1 MIFVEKKNEKKVLA
15 LSAIAVIT
23 LIAVVVGATYA
34 YFQAQGG
41 GSSDID
47 ASVITSTT
55 DKLSFQV
62 GNGINIS
69 ASQENFA
76 QGLGNRTGS
85 TTAIAMLTAN
95 NATNTA
101 TRNYN
106 LYLDIKNNGFTYTV
120 DENTPELILTITD
133 PDGTELESLSGYEYV
148 TVGEVSGFDITEA
161 SNAILIADNYEI
173 TASPEITQT
182 WNITVTFI
190 NLDSDQNKNTGKTF
204 AADVIIGEEKLA
216 TTLADVCTGGETLA
230 SCITSL
236 YNERGEEGANGLY
249 LHDGIGTYTNATEEA
264 GDNSYRYSGSN
275 PNNFVCFGSD
285 SAECE
290 NDNLYRIIGVF
301 NNEVKL
307 IKYDYANSNMLG
319 TDGDYNTI
327 TFSGTNSAY
336 LGSHTTINRYHW
348 NNQTS
353 TNTWSESGLNTVNLN
368 TNYINYLN
376 GIDSKWVNM
385 IAEHDYQVGGNT
397 WANLITTVGK
407 QKYEN
412 ELVNPVSDIKET
424 AKIGLMYV
432 SDYGYAAD
440 PNYWTT
446 VMYREDGQD
455 YRLAATSNW
464 ISMGLWE
471 WTISRNSSYANIAFV
486 VNDSGYVSGD
496 NRVAVTAAV
505 RPVFY
510 LSSNVAYAGGNGTID
525 SPIRLSA

>member
-1 MIFVEKKNEKKVLA
+1 MQKSNEKKVLT

-34 YFQAQGG
+34 YFQAQSG
-41 GSSDID
+41 GSKDID

-55 DKLSFQV
+55 DQLSFQV
-62 GNGINIS
+62 GNGISIS
-69 ASQENFA
+69 ASQEDFG
-76 QGLGNRTGS
+76 QGMPNKSGS
-85 TTAIAMLTAN
+85 TTAKAVLTAN

-120 DENTPELILTITD
+120 NEDTPELILTITG
-133 PDGTELESLSGYEYV
+133 PDNQPLESLSGYEYV
-148 TVGEVSGFDITEA
+148 TVDGVSGFDITEA

-173 TASPEITQT
+173 TANPNKTDE
-182 WNITVTFI
+182 WMITVTFI

-204 AADVIIGEEKLA
+204 NADVIIGEEKLA
-216 TTLADVCTGGETLA
+216 TTLADVCSGGENLA

-249 LHDGIGTYTNATEEA
+249 YHDGVGTYINADQEA

-285 SAECE
+285 SSECE

-319 TDGDYNTI
+319 TDGDYNTS
-327 TFSGTNSAY
+327 TFAASNYPIYRGN
-336 LGSHTTINRYHW
+336 HTTINRYYW
-348 NNQTS
+348 NKDN
-353 TNTWSESGLNTVNLN
+353 TNNWSESKLNTVNLN

-376 GIDSKWVNM
+376 GIDSKWTNM
-385 IAEHDYQVGGNT
+385 IASHDYQVGGNT
-397 WANLITTVGK
+397 WENLIAAAGK
-407 QKYEN
+407 QRYEN
-412 ELVNPVSDIKET
+412 ELVNPVDDIKET

-432 SDYGYAAD
+432 SDYSYSAN
-440 PNYWTT
+440 PSYWTT
-446 VMYREDGQD
+446 QMYREDRQD

-464 ISMGLWE
+464 MYMGLWE
-471 WTISRNSSYANIAFV
+471 WTISRHSGNTDRSFLVDTTGFLNSDFVSANFF
-486 VNDSGYVSGD
+486 
-496 NRVAVTAAV
+496 AA

-510 LSSNVAYAGGNGTID
+510 LSSSVNYAGGNGTITN
-525 SPIRLSA
+525 PIRIFT

>member
-1 MIFVEKKNEKKVLA
+1 MQKSNEKKVLA

-34 YFQAQGG
+34 YFQAQSG
-41 GSSDID
+41 GSKDID

-55 DKLSFQV
+55 DQLSFQV
-62 GNGINIS
+62 GNGISIS

-85 TTAIAMLTAN
+85 TTAKAVLTAN

-120 DENTPELILTITD
+120 NEDTPELILTITG
-133 PDGTELESLSGYEYV
+133 PDNQPLESLTGYEYV
-148 TVGEVSGFDITEA
+148 TVDGVSGFDITEA

-173 TASPEITQT
+173 TASPEVTQT

-204 AADVIIGEEKLA
+204 VADLIIQEEKLA
-216 TTLADVCTGGETLA
+216 TTLADVCSGGETLA

-249 LHDGIGTYTNATEEA
+249 YHDGVGTYINSDQEA

-285 SAECE
+285 SSECE

-301 NNEVKL
+301 GNEVKL

-319 TDGDYNTI
+319 TDGDYNTG
-327 TFSGTNSAY
+327 TYSGTTSTYRGN
-336 LGSHTTINRYHW
+336 HTTINRYHW
-348 NNQTS
+348 NKDN
-353 TNTWSESGLNTVNLN
+353 TNNWSESGLNTINLN
-368 TNYINYLN
+368 TNYISYLN
-376 GIDSKWVNM
+376 GIDAKWSNM
-385 IAEHDYQVGGNT
+385 IASHDYQVGGNT
-397 WANLITTVGK
+397 WDNIIITAGK
-407 QKYEN
+407 QRYEK
-412 ELVNPVSDIKET
+412 ELVNPATADVEH

-440 PNYWTT
+440 PSYWTT
-446 VMYREDGQD
+446 KMYREDAQD
-455 YRLAATSNW
+455 YRLATTSNW
-464 ISMGLWE
+464 MYMGLYE
-471 WTISRNSSYANIAFV
+471 WTISRH
-486 VNDSGYVSGD
+486 SGYTDFSFVLSSAGGVHNDYVST
-496 NRVAVTAAV
+496 RVYAA

-510 LSSNVAYAGGNGTID
+510 LSSTVSYADGNG
-525 SPIRLSA
+525 SMLNPIRLSL

>member
-1 MIFVEKKNEKKVLA
+1 MQKSNEKKVLV
-15 LSAIAVIT
+15 LSAIAVVT

-34 YFQAQGG
+34 YFQAQSG
-41 GSSDID
+41 GSKDID

-55 DKLSFQV
+55 DQLSFQV
-62 GNGINIS
+62 GNGISIS
-69 ASQENFA
+69 ASQEDFG
-76 QGLGNRTGS
+76 QGMPNKSGS
-85 TTAIAMLTAN
+85 TTAKAVLTAN

-120 DENTPELILTITD
+120 NEDTPELILTITG
-133 PDGTELESLSGYEYV
+133 PDNQPLESLSGYEYV
-148 TVGEVSGFDITEA
+148 TVDGVSGFDITEA

-173 TASPEITQT
+173 TANPNKTDE
-182 WNITVTFI
+182 WMITVTFI

-204 AADVIIGEEKLA
+204 NADVIIGEEKLA
-216 TTLADVCTGGETLA
+216 TTLADVCTGGESLA

-249 LHDGIGTYTNATEEA
+249 YHDGVGTYTNATEEA

-301 NNEVKL
+301 NNKVKL

-319 TDGDYNTI
+319 TDGDYNTN
-327 TFSGTNSAY
+327 TYSGTTSTYRGN
-336 LGSHTTINRYHW
+336 LTTINSYHW
-348 NNQTS
+348 NKQTA
-353 TNTWSESGLNTVNLN
+353 TNTWSESGLNTINLN

-376 GIDSKWVNM
+376 GIDTKWVNM
-385 IAEHDYQVGGNT
+385 IASHDYQVGGNT

-412 ELVNPVSDIKET
+412 ELVNPATADVEH

-432 SDYGYAAD
+432 SDYSYAAD
-440 PNYWTT
+440 PSYWTT
-446 VMYREDGQD
+446 QMYREDGQD
-455 YRLAATSNW
+455 YRLATTSNW
-464 ISMGLWE
+464 MYMGLWE
-471 WTISRNSSYANIAFV
+471 WTISRFSGSTGFSFYVDATGLVGNS
-486 VNDSGYVSGD
+486 YVSA
-496 NRVAVTAAV
+496 NFFAA

-510 LSSNVAYAGGNGTID
+510 LE
-525 SPIRLSA
+525 SAVTYVSGSGSMTDPLRIG

>member
-1 MIFVEKKNEKKVLA
+1 MKQSNEKKVLA

-85 TTAIAMLTAN
+85 TTASAMLTAN

-133 PDGTELESLSGYEYV
+133 PDGTELESLSGYEHV

-249 LHDGIGTYTNATEEA
+249 LHDGVGTYTNAAEEA

-319 TDGDYNTI
+319 TDGDYNANRFVASSNPTYR
-327 TFSGTNSAY
+327 GN
-336 LGSHTTINRYHW
+336 LTTINRYAW
-348 NNQTS
+348 NKNN
-353 TNTWSESGLNTVNLN
+353 TNTWSESGLNTINLN

-385 IAEHDYQVGGNT
+385 IAEHDYQVGGND
-397 WANLITTVGK
+397 WANLIITVGK

-412 ELVNPVSDIKET
+412 ELVNPATADVEH

-440 PNYWTT
+440 PSYWTT
-446 VMYREDGQD
+446 EMYREDGQD
-455 YRLAATSNW
+455 YRLATTSNW
-464 ISMGLWE
+464 MYMGLWE
-471 WTISRNSSYANIAFV
+471 WTISRSSSFTYNAFF
-486 VNDSGYVSGD
+486 VNYTGYVDLNG
-496 NRVAVTAAV
+496 VTTTFAV

-510 LSSNVAYAGGNGTID
+510 LASTVNYAGGNGTVVN
-525 SPIRLSA
+525 PIRIS

>member
-1 MIFVEKKNEKKVLA
+1 MKQSNEKKVLV
-15 LSAIAVIT
+15 LSAVAVIT

-62 GNGINIS
+62 GNGIDIS
-69 ASQENFA
+69 ASQEDFGSGA
-76 QGLGNRTGS
+76 GNKSGS
-85 TTAIAMLTAN
+85 TTASAMLTAN

-120 DENTPELILTITD
+120 NEDTPELILTIMR
-133 PDGTELESLSGYEYV
+133 PDGTELESLSGYERV

-182 WNITVTFI
+182 WNITVTFV

-249 LHDGIGTYTNATEEA
+249 LHDGVGTYTNATEEA

-319 TDGDYNTI
+319 TDGDYNTN
-327 TFSGTNSAY
+327 TFTASSYPTY
-336 LGSHTTINRYHW
+336 RGSHTTINRYTW
-348 NNQTS
+348 NKNN

-376 GIDSKWVNM
+376 GIDSKWANM
-385 IAEHDYQVGGNT
+385 IASHDYQVGGNT
-397 WANLITTVGK
+397 WENLITTVGK

-440 PNYWTT
+440 PSYWTT
-446 VMYREDGQD
+446 MMYREDAQD
-455 YRLAATSNW
+455 YRLATTSNW
-464 ISMGLWE
+464 MYMGLYE
-471 WTISRNSSYANIAFV
+471 WTISRNSGTDISFAVGTVGGVINDHVDTAF
-486 VNDSGYVSGD
+486 Y
-496 NRVAVTAAV
+496 AV

-510 LSSNVAYAGGNGTID
+510 LASTVNYAGGNGTID

>member
-1 MIFVEKKNEKKVLA
+1 MKQSNEKKVLV

-41 GSSDID
+41 GS
-47 ASVITSTT
+47 ANTNVNVQTATT
-55 DKLSFQV
+55 DNLSFQT
-62 GNGINIS
+62 GESIS
-69 ASQENFA
+69 ITANQANFA

-85 TTAIAMLTAN
+85 TTANAMLTAN

-148 TVGEVSGFDITEA
+148 TVDGVSGFDITEA

-216 TTLADVCTGGETLA
+216 TTLSDVCTGGESLA
-230 SCITSL
+230 NCITSL
-236 YNERGEEGANGLY
+236 YKERGEEGANGLY
-249 LHDGIGTYTNATEEA
+249 LHDGVGTYTNATEEA

-285 SAECE
+285 SETCE
-290 NDNLYRIIGVF
+290 TDNLYRIIGVF
-301 NNEVKL
+301 GNEVKL

-319 TDGDYNTI
+319 TDGDYNTN
-327 TFSGTNSAY
+327 TFSGTTPTYRGN
-336 LGSHTTINRYHW
+336 HTTINRYYW

-353 TNTWSESGLNTVNLN
+353 TNTWSESGLNTINLN

-376 GIDSKWVNM
+376 GIDTKWTNM
-385 IAEHDYQVGGNT
+385 IASHDYQVGGNT
-397 WANLITTVGK
+397 WENIITTVGK

-412 ELVNPVSDIKET
+412 ELVNPATADVEH

-432 SDYGYAAD
+432 SDYSYAAD
-440 PNYWTT
+440 PSYWKIQ
-446 VMYREDGQD
+446 MYRNDAQD

-464 ISMGLWE
+464 MYMGLFDWM
-471 WTISRNSSYANIAFV
+471 ISRNSGNPDTSFYVGTTGILYSSYMNTSFNAL
-486 VNDSGYVSGD
+486 
-496 NRVAVTAAV
+496 
-505 RPVFY
+505 RPAFY
-510 LSSNVAYAGGNGTID
+510 LNSNVNYAGGNGIILD
-525 SPIRLSA
+525 PIRIR

>member
-1 MIFVEKKNEKKVLA
+1 MQKSNEKKVLV
-15 LSAIAVIT
+15 LSAIAVVT

-34 YFQAQGG
+34 YFQAQSG
-41 GSSDID
+41 GSKDID

-55 DKLSFQV
+55 DQLSFQV
-62 GNGINIS
+62 GNGISIS
-69 ASQENFA
+69 ASQEDFG
-76 QGLGNRTGS
+76 QGMPNKSGS
-85 TTAIAMLTAN
+85 TTAKAVLTAN

-120 DENTPELILTITD
+120 NEDTPELILTITG
-133 PDGTELESLSGYEYV
+133 PDNQPLESLSGYEYV
-148 TVGEVSGFDITEA
+148 TVDGVSGFDITEA

-204 AADVIIGEEKLA
+204 VADLIIQEEKLA

-249 LHDGIGTYTNATEEA
+249 LHDGVGTYTNATEEA

-319 TDGDYNTI
+319 TDGDYNAGAFTASSYP
-327 TFSGTNSAY
+327 TY
-336 LGSHTTINRYHW
+336 RGSHTTINRYHW

-376 GIDSKWVNM
+376 GIDTKWVNM
-385 IAEHDYQVGGNT
+385 IASHDYQVGGNT

-412 ELVNPVSDIKET
+412 ELVNPATADVEH

-432 SDYGYAAD
+432 SDYSYAAD
-440 PNYWTT
+440 PSYWTT
-446 VMYREDGQD
+446 QMYREDGQD

-464 ISMGLWE
+464 MYMGLYE
-471 WTISRNSSYANIAFV
+471 WTISRSSGNTDISFIVLTAGDVGSNFVSANFF
-486 VNDSGYVSGD
+486 
-496 NRVAVTAAV
+496 AA

-510 LSSNVAYAGGNGTID
+510 LE
-525 SPIRLSA
+525 SAVTYVSGSGSMTDPLRIG

>member
-1 MIFVEKKNEKKVLA
+1 MNKTNEKKVLV
-15 LSAIAVIT
+15 LSAVAVIT
-23 LIAVVVGATYA
+23 LIAVVVGATFA

-69 ASQENFA
+69 ASQEDFGSGA
-76 QGLGNRTGS
+76 GNKSGS
-85 TTAIAMLTAN
+85 TTASAMLTAN

-120 DENTPELILTITD
+120 NEDTPELILTIMR
-133 PDGTELESLSGYEYV
+133 PDGTELESLSGYEHV
-148 TVGEVSGFDITEA
+148 EVGEVSGFDITEA

-216 TTLADVCTGGETLA
+216 TTLADVCTKGESLA

-249 LHDGIGTYTNATEEA
+249 YHDGVGTYTNATEEA

-285 SAECE
+285 SETCE

-319 TDGDYNTI
+319 TDGDYNAS
-327 TFSGTNSAY
+327 TFAASSYPTYRGN
-336 LGSHTTINRYHW
+336 LTTINRYTW
-348 NNQTS
+348 NKNN

-376 GIDSKWVNM
+376 KIDAKWANM

-397 WANLITTVGK
+397 WTNLITTVGK

-412 ELVNPVSDIKET
+412 ELVNPASDIKET

-440 PNYWTT
+440 PSYWTT
-446 VMYREDGQD
+446 VMYRVDAQD
-455 YRLAATSNW
+455 YRLATTSNW
-464 ISMGLWE
+464 MYMGLYE
-471 WTISRNSSYANIAFV
+471 WTISRG
-486 VNDSGYVSGD
+486 SGSADGSFYVG
-496 NRVAVTAAV
+496 TAGSVGHNGVSADFPAA

-510 LSSNVAYAGGNGTID
+510 LESTVNYASGNGTIVD
-525 SPIRLSA
+525 PIRISL

>member
-1 MIFVEKKNEKKVLA
+1 MPKSNEKKVLV

-41 GSSDID
+41 GS
-47 ASVITSTT
+47 ANTNVNVQTATT
-55 DKLSFQV
+55 DNLSFQV

-69 ASQENFA
+69 ANQENFA

-85 TTAIAMLTAN
+85 TTASAMLTAN

-120 DENTPELILTITD
+120 NEDTPELILTIMR
-133 PDGTELESLSGYEYV
+133 PDGTELESLSGYEHV
-148 TVGEVSGFDITEA
+148 EVGEVSGFDITEA

-216 TTLADVCTGGETLA
+216 TTLADVCIGGETLA
-230 SCITSL
+230 NCITSL

-249 LHDGIGTYTNATEEA
+249 LHDGVGTYTNATEEA

-319 TDGDYNTI
+319 TDGDYNTGI
-327 TFSGTNSAY
+327 YSGTTSTYRGN
-336 LGSHTTINRYHW
+336 LTTINRYTW
-348 NNQTS
+348 NKNN
-353 TNTWSESGLNTVNLN
+353 TNTWSESELNTVNLN

-376 GIDSKWVNM
+376 GIDSKWANM
-385 IAEHDYQVGGNT
+385 IASHDYQVGGNT

-412 ELVNPVSDIKET
+412 ELVNPATADVEH

-440 PNYWTT
+440 PSYWTT
-446 VMYREDGQD
+446 EMYREDGQD

-464 ISMGLWE
+464 MYMGLWE
-471 WTISRNSSYANIAFV
+471 WTISRH
-486 VNDSGYVSGD
+486 SGYTDFSFYVHATGYVGYDYLS
-496 NRVAVTAAV
+496 TYFYAV

-510 LSSNVAYAGGNGTID
+510 LSSNVAYAGGNGSMTN
-525 SPIRLSA
+525 PIRLSA

>member
-1 MIFVEKKNEKKVLA
+1 MPKTNEKKVLA

-62 GNGINIS
+62 GNGIDIS
-69 ASQENFA
+69 ASQEDFGSGA
-76 QGLGNRTGS
+76 GNKSGS
-85 TTAIAMLTAN
+85 TTASAMLTAN

-120 DENTPELILTITD
+120 DENTPELILTITG
-133 PDGTELESLSGYEYV
+133 PDDQPLKNLAGYKYV

-173 TASPEITQT
+173 TASPEVTQT
-182 WNITVTFI
+182 WTITVTFI

-204 AADVIIGEEKLA
+204 AADVIVGEERLA

-249 LHDGIGTYTNATEEA
+249 LHDGVGTYMNAAEEA

-285 SAECE
+285 SETCE

-319 TDGDYNTI
+319 TYGDYNTN
-327 TFSGTNSAY
+327 TFSGTTSTYRGN
-336 LGSHTTINRYHW
+336 HTTINRYYW

-353 TNTWSESGLNTVNLN
+353 TNTWSESGLNTINLN

-376 GIDSKWVNM
+376 GIDTKWVNM
-385 IAEHDYQVGGNT
+385 IASHDYQAGGND
-397 WANLITTVGK
+397 WNHIIAEVGK

-412 ELVNPVSDIKET
+412 ELVNPATADVEH

-432 SDYGYAAD
+432 SDYGYAAA
-440 PNYWTT
+440 PSYWTT
-446 VMYREDGQD
+446 PMYRGDSQD

-464 ISMGLWE
+464 MYMGLWE
-471 WTISRNSSYANIAFV
+471 WTISR
-486 VNDSGYVSGD
+486 DSGYADLSFYVNATGY
-496 NRVAVTAAV
+496 VADSYMSRNAYAA

-510 LSSNVAYAGGNGTID
+510 LSSNVAYAGGNGSMTN
-525 SPIRLSA
+525 PIRLSA

>member
-1 MIFVEKKNEKKVLA
+1 MKQSNEKKVLA

-76 QGLGNRTGS
+76 LGMGNVTGS
-85 TTAIAMLTAN
+85 TTASAMLTAN

-161 SNAILIADNYEI
+161 SNAILIADDYEI

-249 LHDGIGTYTNATEEA
+249 LHDGVGTYTNATEEA

-285 SAECE
+285 SEECE
-290 NDNLYRIIGVF
+290 TDNLYRIIGVF

-319 TDGDYNTI
+319 TDGDYNANP
-327 TFSGTNSAY
+327 FVASSNSTY
-336 LGSHTTINRYHW
+336 RGSHTTVSKYSW
-348 NNQTS
+348 NNNGS
-353 TNTWSESGLNTVNLN
+353 NTWSESGLNTVNLN

-376 GIDSKWVNM
+376 GIDTKWANM
-385 IAEHDYQVGGNT
+385 IGMRDWQVGGAPWDYINS
-397 WANLITTVGK
+397 ASAK
-407 QKYEN
+407 ARYQN
-412 ELVNPVSDIKET
+412 EVSSPSEDIKET
-424 AKIGLMYV
+424 AKVGLMYV
-432 SDYGYAAD
+432 SDYSYAAD
-440 PNYWTT
+440 PSYWTT
-446 VMYREDGQD
+446 EMRRSDGQD
-455 YRLAATSNW
+455 YRLATTSNW
-464 ISMGLWE
+464 MHMGLYE
-471 WTISRNSSYANIAFV
+471 WIILRNSVYTTSSFYV
-486 VNDSGYVSGD
+486 DLVGYVGYNNVSTYF
-496 NRVAVTAAV
+496 NAA

-510 LSSNVAYAGGNGTID
+510 LASNVAYDGGTGEIN
-525 SPIRLSA
+525 SPIRLSL

>member
-1 MIFVEKKNEKKVLA
+1 MQKSNEKKVLA

-47 ASVITSTT
+47 TSVITSTT

-62 GNGINIS
+62 GKGINIS

-76 QGLGNRTGS
+76 LGMDNVTGS
-85 TTAIAMLTAN
+85 TTASAMLTAN

-120 DENTPELILTITD
+120 DENTPELILTITG
-133 PDGTELESLSGYEYV
+133 PDDQPLKNLAGYEYV
-148 TVGEVSGFDITEA
+148 TVDGVSGFDITEA

-204 AADVIIGEEKLA
+204 NADVIIGEEKLA
-216 TTLADVCTGGETLA
+216 TTLADVCTGGESLA

-249 LHDGIGTYTNATEEA
+249 LHDGVGTYTNAAEEA

-301 NNEVKL
+301 GNEVKL

-319 TDGDYNTI
+319 TDGDYNTN
-327 TFSGTNSAY
+327 TYSGTTSTY
-336 LGSHTTINRYHW
+336 RGSHTTINRYHW
-348 NNQTS
+348 NNQTAV
-353 TNTWSESGLNTVNLN
+353 NTWSESELNTVNLN

-376 GIDSKWVNM
+376 GIDTKWANM
-385 IAEHDYQVGGNT
+385 IASHDYQVGGNA
-397 WANLITTVGK
+397 WENIITTVGK

-412 ELVNPVSDIKET
+412 ELVNPATADVEH

-432 SDYGYAAD
+432 SDYSYATD
-440 PNYWTT
+440 PSYWTT

-455 YRLAATSNW
+455 YQLAATSNW
-464 ISMGLWE
+464 MYMGLWE
-471 WTISRNSSYANIAFV
+471 WTISRHSRATDISFDVLTTGNVGNH
-486 VNDSGYVSGD
+486 NVS
-496 NRVAVTAAV
+496 TIFLAV

-510 LSSNVAYAGGNGTID
+510 LASSVAYASGNGTITN
-525 SPIRLSA
+525 PIRLSA

>member
-1 MIFVEKKNEKKVLA
+1 MQKSNEKKVLA

-85 TTAIAMLTAN
+85 TTASAMLTAN

-173 TASPEITQT
+173 TASPETTQT

-204 AADVIIGEEKLA
+204 AADVIIQEERLA
-216 TTLADVCTGGETLA
+216 TTLADVCTGGKTLA

-249 LHDGIGTYTNATEEA
+249 YHDGVGTYTNATEEA

-285 SAECE
+285 SETCE

-319 TDGDYNTI
+319 ADGDYNTN
-327 TFSGTNSAY
+327 TFTASSYPTY
-336 LGSHTTINRYHW
+336 RGSHTTINRYTW
-348 NNQTS
+348 NKNN

-376 GIDSKWVNM
+376 VIDTKWVNM

-397 WANLITTVGK
+397 WTNLITTVGK

-412 ELVNPVSDIKET
+412 ELVNPASDIKET

-432 SDYGYAAD
+432 SDYNYAAD

-446 VMYREDGQD
+446 QMYRSDAQD

-464 ISMGLWE
+464 MYMGAYE
-471 WTISRNSSYANIAFV
+471 WTISRNSGTTDVSFHVNTTGDVGNGNVSANF
-486 VNDSGYVSGD
+486 
-496 NRVAVTAAV
+496 AAV

-510 LSSNVAYAGGNGTID
+510 LESAVAYADGNG
-525 SPIRLSA
+525 SMLNPIRLSL

>member
-1 MIFVEKKNEKKVLA
+1 MPKTNEKKVLV
-15 LSAIAVIT
+15 LSAVAVIT
-23 LIAVVVGATYA
+23 LIAVIIGATYA

-85 TTAIAMLTAN
+85 TTASAMLTAN

-173 TASPEITQT
+173 TASPEVTQT

-190 NLDSDQNKNTGKTF
+190 NLDSDQNENTGKTF

-216 TTLADVCTGGETLA
+216 TTLADICTGGETLA

-249 LHDGIGTYTNATEEA
+249 YHDGVGTYTNATEEA

-301 NNEVKL
+301 GSEVKL

-319 TDGDYNTI
+319 TDGDYNAG
-327 TFSGTNSAY
+327 TFTASSNPTY
-336 LGSHTTINRYHW
+336 RGSHTTINRYHW
-348 NNQTS
+348 NKQTA
-353 TNTWSESGLNTVNLN
+353 TNTWSESGLNTINLN

-376 GIDSKWVNM
+376 EIDTKWVNM
-385 IAEHDYQVGGNT
+385 IAEHDYQVGGNSWT
-397 WANLITTVGK
+397 NLITTVGK

-412 ELVNPVSDIKET
+412 ELVNPATADVEH

-432 SDYGYAAD
+432 SDYSYAAD
-440 PNYWTT
+440 PSYWTT
-446 VMYREDGQD
+446 EMYRRDGQD

-464 ISMGLWE
+464 MYMGLYE
-471 WTISRNSSYANIAFV
+471 WTISR
-486 VNDSGYVSGD
+486 DSGTGAPSFHVGTAGHVGSNNVSTNFD
-496 NRVAVTAAV
+496 AA

-510 LSSNVAYAGGNGTID
+510 LESAVTYASGNGTIVD
-525 SPIRLSA
+525 PIRLSA

>member
-1 MIFVEKKNEKKVLA
+1 MQKSNEKKVLV
-15 LSAIAVIT
+15 LSAIAVVT

-34 YFQAQGG
+34 YFQAQSG
-41 GSSDID
+41 GSKDID

-55 DKLSFQV
+55 DQLSFQV
-62 GNGINIS
+62 GNGISIS
-69 ASQENFA
+69 ASQEDFG
-76 QGLGNRTGS
+76 QGMPNKSGS
-85 TTAIAMLTAN
+85 TTAKAVLTAN

-120 DENTPELILTITD
+120 NEDTPELILTITG
-133 PDGTELESLSGYEYV
+133 PDNQPLESLSGYEYV
-148 TVGEVSGFDITEA
+148 TVDGVSGFDITEA

-173 TASPEITQT
+173 TANPNKTDE
-182 WNITVTFI
+182 WMITVTFI

-204 AADVIIGEEKLA
+204 NADVIIGEEKLA
-216 TTLADVCTGGETLA
+216 TTLADVCTGGESLA

-249 LHDGIGTYTNATEEA
+249 YHDGVGTYTNATEEA

-301 NNEVKL
+301 NNKVKL

-319 TDGDYNTI
+319 TDGDYNTN
-327 TFSGTNSAY
+327 TYSGTTLTY
-336 LGSHTTINRYHW
+336 LGNHTTINSYHW

-353 TNTWSESGLNTVNLN
+353 TNTWSESGLNTINLN

-376 GIDSKWVNM
+376 GIDTKWVNM
-385 IAEHDYQVGGNT
+385 IASHDYQVGGNT
-397 WANLITTVGK
+397 WENIITTVGK

-412 ELVNPVSDIKET
+412 ELVNPATADVEH

-432 SDYGYAAD
+432 SDYSYAAD
-440 PNYWTT
+440 PSYWTT
-446 VMYREDGQD
+446 QMYREDGQD

-464 ISMGLWE
+464 MYMGLWE
-471 WTISRNSSYANIAFV
+471 WTISR
-486 VNDSGYVSGD
+486 DSGYADVSF
-496 NRVAVTAAV
+496 RVDATGYVSNDYVSTNFFAA

-510 LSSNVAYAGGNGTID
+510 LE
-525 SPIRLSA
+525 SAVTYVSGSGSMTDPLRIG

>member
-1 MIFVEKKNEKKVLA
+1 MSKSNEKKVLV
-15 LSAIAVIT
+15 LSAVAVIT
-23 LIAVVVGATYA
+23 LIAVVVGATFA

-85 TTAIAMLTAN
+85 TTASAMLTAN

-120 DENTPELILTITD
+120 NEDTPELILTITG
-133 PDGTELESLSGYEYV
+133 PDDQPLKNLAGYEYV
-148 TVGEVSGFDITEA
+148 TVDGVSGFDITEA

-249 LHDGIGTYTNATEEA
+249 YHDGVGTYTNATEEA

-301 NNEVKL
+301 NNKVKL

-319 TDGDYNTI
+319 TDGDYNTN
-327 TFSGTNSAY
+327 TYSGTTSTYRGNHA
-336 LGSHTTINRYHW
+336 TINGYHW
-348 NNQTS
+348 NNQTA

-376 GIDSKWVNM
+376 GIDTKWVNM
-385 IAEHDYQVGGNT
+385 IASHDYQVGGNT
-397 WANLITTVGK
+397 WENIITTVGK

-412 ELVNPVSDIKET
+412 ELVNPATADVEH
-424 AKIGLMYV
+424 AKIGLMYI
-432 SDYGYAAD
+432 SDYSYAAD
-440 PNYWTT
+440 PSYWTT
-446 VMYREDGQD
+446 EMYREDGQD

-464 ISMGLWE
+464 MYMGLWE
-471 WTISRNSSYANIAFV
+471 WTISR
-486 VNDSGYVSGD
+486 DSGSADLSFYVSTTGVVSYNYVD
-496 NRVAVTAAV
+496 RGFRAA

>member
-1 MIFVEKKNEKKVLA
+1 MSKTNEKKVLV
-15 LSAIAVIT
+15 LSAVAVIT

-47 ASVITSTT
+47 ASVITNTT

-62 GNGINIS
+62 GNGIDIS

-76 QGLGNRTGS
+76 LGMDNVTGS
-85 TTAIAMLTAN
+85 TTASAMLTAN

-120 DENTPELILTITD
+120 DENTPELILTITG
-133 PDGTELESLSGYEYV
+133 PDDQPLKNLAGYKYV

-204 AADVIIGEEKLA
+204 NADVIIQEERLA
-216 TTLADVCTGGETLA
+216 TTLADVCTGGESLA

-249 LHDGIGTYTNATEEA
+249 YHDGVGTYTNATEEA

-290 NDNLYRIIGVF
+290 TDNLYRIIGVF
-301 NNEVKL
+301 GSEVKL

-319 TDGDYNTI
+319 TDGDYNTN
-327 TFSGTNSAY
+327 TFSGTTSTY
-336 LGSHTTINRYHW
+336 RGSHTTINRYTW
-348 NNQTS
+348 NKNN
-353 TNTWSESGLNTVNLN
+353 TNTWSESELNTVNLN

-376 GIDSKWVNM
+376 GIDTKWVNM
-385 IAEHDYQVGGNT
+385 IASHDYQVGGNT
-397 WANLITTVGK
+397 WENIITTVGK

-412 ELVNPVSDIKET
+412 ELVNPATADVEH

-432 SDYGYAAD
+432 SDYSYAAD
-440 PNYWTT
+440 PSYWTT
-446 VMYREDGQD
+446 EMYREDAQD
-455 YRLAATSNW
+455 YRLATTSNW
-464 ISMGLWE
+464 MYMGLWE
-471 WTISRNSSYANIAFV
+471 WTISRH
-486 VNDSGYVSGD
+486 SGYTDVSFYVD
-496 NRVAVTAAV
+496 AAGFV
-505 RPVFY
+505 GSNDHVSTIFFAARPVFY
-510 LSSNVAYAGGNGTID
+510 LNSSVAYDSGIGTIVD
-525 SPIRLSA
+525 PIRLSA

>member
-1 MIFVEKKNEKKVLA
+1 MQKSNEKKVLA

-76 QGLGNRTGS
+76 LGMGNVTGS
-85 TTAIAMLTAN
+85 TTASAMLTAN

-133 PDGTELESLSGYEYV
+133 PDGTELESLSGYKYV

-173 TASPEITQT
+173 TASPEVTQT
-182 WNITVTFI
+182 WTITVTFI

-216 TTLADVCTGGETLA
+216 TTLADVCTGGESLA

-249 LHDGIGTYTNATEEA
+249 LHDGVGTYTNAAEEA

-301 NNEVKL
+301 GNEVKL

-319 TDGDYNTI
+319 TDGRDYAGAFSFITSIYKGSMELSTIAAYRWNYDTSVSTYGSNNWTTSEFNTI
-327 TFSGTNSAY
+327 
-336 LGSHTTINRYHW
+336 
-348 NNQTS
+348 
-353 TNTWSESGLNTVNLN
+353 NLN
-368 TNYINYLN
+368 TNYWNYLGTTWQN
-376 GIDSKWVNM
+376 L
-385 IAEHDYQVGGNT
+385 IAETT
-397 WANLITTVGK
+397 WHLGEMTSYN
-407 QKYEN
+407 N
-412 ELVNPVSDIKET
+412 T
-424 AKIGLMYV
+424 AKAFYDGERNNAGYGSNPTTYTDEIGLMYP
-432 SDYGYAAD
+432 SDYGYAASPD
-440 PNYWTT
+440 AWATNLGSYNNSTITANNW
-446 VMYREDGQD
+446 MY
-455 YRLAATSNW
+455 
-464 ISMGLWE
+464 MGLTE
-471 WTISRNSSYANIAFV
+471 WTITPVSSTSNHVFI
-486 VNDSGYVSGD
+486 VNYIGYLRTLSAYLGPS
-496 NRVAVTAAV
+496 A

-510 LSSNVAYAGGNGTID
+510 LSSNVAYAGGTGEMN
-525 SPIRLSA
+525 SPIRLSL

>member
-1 MIFVEKKNEKKVLA
+1 MPKSNEKKVLM

-85 TTAIAMLTAN
+85 TTASAMLTAN

-120 DENTPELILTITD
+120 DENTPELILTITY
-133 PDGTELESLSGYEYV
+133 PDGTELESLTGYEYV
-148 TVGEVSGFDITEA
+148 TVDGVSGFDITEA

-190 NLDSDQNKNTGKTF
+190 NLDSDQNANTGKIF

-216 TTLADVCTGGETLA
+216 TTLADVCTSGKSLA

-249 LHDGIGTYTNATEEA
+249 YHDGVGAYTNATEEA
-264 GDNSYRYSGSN
+264 GDNSYRYSGAN

-301 NNEVKL
+301 GNEVKL

-319 TDGDYNTI
+319 TDGDYNAG
-327 TFSGTNSAY
+327 TFTASSYPAY
-336 LGSHTTINRYHW
+336 RGSHTTINRYHW
-348 NNQTS
+348 NKQTA

-376 GIDSKWVNM
+376 DIDSKWVNM
-385 IAEHDYQVGGNT
+385 IASHDYQVGGNT
-397 WANLITTVGK
+397 WTNLITTVGK
-407 QKYEN
+407 QRYQN
-412 ELVNPVSDIKET
+412 ELVNPATADVEH

-440 PNYWTT
+440 PSYWTT

-464 ISMGLWE
+464 MYMGLYE
-471 WTISRNSSYANIAFV
+471 WTISR
-486 VNDSGYVSGD
+486 DSGAGYSFYVSTTGVVYND
-496 NRVAVTAAV
+496 RVSTNFFAA

-510 LSSNVAYAGGNGTID
+510 LSSTVNYAGGNGTIVN
-525 SPIRLSA
+525 PIRIS

>member
-1 MIFVEKKNEKKVLA
+1 MSKTNEKKVLV

-62 GNGINIS
+62 GKGINIS
-69 ASQENFA
+69 ASQEDFGSGA
-76 QGLGNRTGS
+76 GNKSGS
-85 TTAIAMLTAN
+85 TTASAMLTAN

-120 DENTPELILTITD
+120 DENTPELILTIMR
-133 PDGTELESLSGYEYV
+133 PDGTELESLSGYEHV
-148 TVGEVSGFDITEA
+148 EVGEVSGFDITEA

-216 TTLADVCTGGETLA
+216 TTLADVCTGGKTLA

-249 LHDGIGTYTNATEEA
+249 YHDGVGAYTNAAEEA

-285 SAECE
+285 SETCE

-301 NNEVKL
+301 GSEVKL

-319 TDGDYNTI
+319 TDGNYNTN
-327 TFSGTNSAY
+327 TFTATSYPTY
-336 LGSHTTINRYHW
+336 RGSHTTINRYYW
-348 NNQTS
+348 NNQTA

-376 GIDSKWVNM
+376 GINTKWANM
-385 IAEHDYQVGGNT
+385 IASHDYQVGGST
-397 WANLITTVGK
+397 WTNLITTVGK

-412 ELVNPVSDIKET
+412 ELVNPASDIKEA

-432 SDYGYAAD
+432 SDYSYAAD
-440 PNYWTT
+440 PSYWTT
-446 VMYREDGQD
+446 QMYREDDAQD

-464 ISMGLWE
+464 MYMGLYE
-471 WTISRNSSYANIAFV
+471 WTISRNSGNTDFSFLV
-486 VNDSGYVSGD
+486 HTTGYVGD
-496 NRVAVTAAV
+496 SRVNTDFNAV

-510 LSSNVAYAGGNGTID
+510 LNSNVAYDSGIGTIVD
-525 SPIRLSA
+525 PIRLSA

>member
-1 MIFVEKKNEKKVLA
+1 MKQSNEKKVLA

-23 LIAVVVGATYA
+23 LIVVVIGATYA

-85 TTAIAMLTAN
+85 TTASAMLTAN

-120 DENTPELILTITD
+120 DENTPELILTITG
-133 PDGTELESLSGYEYV
+133 PDDQPLKNLAGYKYV

-204 AADVIIGEEKLA
+204 VADLIIQEEKLA
-216 TTLADVCTGGETLA
+216 TTLADVCSGGETLA

-249 LHDGIGTYTNATEEA
+249 YHDGVGTYTNADQEA

-275 PNNFVCFGSD
+275 PNNYVCFGSD

-301 NNEVKL
+301 GNEVKL

-319 TDGDYNTI
+319 TDGDYNAN
-327 TFSGTNSAY
+327 TFAASSYPTYRGN
-336 LGSHTTINRYHW
+336 HTTINRYHW
-348 NNQTS
+348 NKDN
-353 TNTWSESGLNTVNLN
+353 TNNWSESGLNTINLN
-368 TNYINYLN
+368 TNYISYLN
-376 GIDSKWVNM
+376 GIDAKWANM
-385 IAEHDYQVGGNT
+385 IASHDYQVGGNS
-397 WANLITTVGK
+397 WGNIITTVGK

-412 ELVNPVSDIKET
+412 ELVNPASDIKET

-432 SDYGYAAD
+432 SDYSYAAD
-440 PNYWTT
+440 PSYWTT
-446 VMYREDGQD
+446 QMYREDGQD

-464 ISMGLWE
+464 MYMGLWE
-471 WTISRNSSYANIAFV
+471 WTISRY
-486 VNDSGYVSGD
+486 SGHTDVSFPVSAAGAVHNNYVST
-496 NRVAVTAAV
+496 NFNAA

-510 LSSNVAYAGGNGTID
+510 LE
-525 SPIRLSA
+525 SAVTYVSGSGSMTDPLRIG

>member
-1 MIFVEKKNEKKVLA
+1 MPKSNEKKVLA

-23 LIAVVVGATYA
+23 LIAVIIGATFA

-85 TTAIAMLTAN
+85 TTASAMLTAN

-133 PDGTELESLSGYEYV
+133 PDGTELESLTGYEYV

-204 AADVIIGEEKLA
+204 AADVIIGEERLA

-249 LHDGIGTYTNATEEA
+249 LHDGVGTYTNAAEEA

-319 TDGDYNTI
+319 TDGDYNAD
-327 TFSGTNSAY
+327 TFTASSYPTY
-336 LGSHTTINRYHW
+336 RGSHTTINRYHW
-348 NNQTS
+348 NNQTAV
-353 TNTWSESGLNTVNLN
+353 NTWSESGLNTVNLN

-376 GIDSKWVNM
+376 GIDTKWVNM
-385 IAEHDYQVGGNT
+385 IAEHDYQVGGND
-397 WANLITTVGK
+397 WVNLITTVGK

-412 ELVNPVSDIKET
+412 ELVNPATADVEH
-424 AKIGLMYV
+424 AKIGLMYL

-440 PNYWTT
+440 PSYWTT
-446 VMYREDGQD
+446 EMYREDGQD
-455 YRLAATSNW
+455 YRLATTSNW
-464 ISMGLWE
+464 MYMGLWE
-471 WTISRNSSYANIAFV
+471 WTISRS
-486 VNDSGYVSGD
+486 SGYTDFSFLVDTPGIVGD
-496 NRVAVTAAV
+496 NSYVSTGFNAA

-510 LSSNVAYAGGNGTID
+510 LESAVNYAGGNGTID

>member
-1 MIFVEKKNEKKVLA
+1 MQKSNEKKVLA

-23 LIAVVVGATYA
+23 LIAVVVGATFA

-69 ASQENFA
+69 ANQENFA

-85 TTAIAMLTAN
+85 TTASAMLTAN

-120 DENTPELILTITD
+120 DENTPELILTITG
-133 PDGTELESLSGYEYV
+133 PDDQPLENLAGYEYV
-148 TVGEVSGFDITEA
+148 TVDGVSGFDITEA
-161 SNAILIADNYEI
+161 SNAILIADDYEI
-173 TASPEITQT
+173 TASPEVTQT

-249 LHDGIGTYTNATEEA
+249 YHDGVGTYTNATEEA

-290 NDNLYRIIGVF
+290 TDNLYRIIGVF
-301 NNEVKL
+301 GNEVKL

-319 TDGDYNTI
+319 TDGDYNAN
-327 TFSGTNSAY
+327 TFSASANLTY
-336 LGSHTTINRYHW
+336 RGNLTTINRYHW
-348 NNQTS
+348 NNQT
-353 TNTWSESGLNTVNLN
+353 TVNTWSESGLNTVNLN

-376 GIDSKWVNM
+376 GIDSKWTNM
-385 IAEHDYQVGGNT
+385 IASHDYQVGGNT
-397 WANLITTVGK
+397 WENIITTVGK

-412 ELVNPVSDIKET
+412 ELVNPATADVEH

-440 PNYWTT
+440 PSYWTT
-446 VMYREDGQD
+446 QMYREDGQD

-464 ISMGLWE
+464 MYMGLWE
-471 WTISRNSSYANIAFV
+471 WTISRISGNMFNLFGMGVI
-486 VNDSGYVSGD
+486 GYVGSGHVST
-496 NRVAVTAAV
+496 NFNAV

-510 LSSNVAYAGGNGTID
+510 LSSNVDYASGNGTITN
-525 SPIRLSA
+525 PIRISR

>member
-1 MIFVEKKNEKKVLA
+1 MPKSNEKKVLA

-47 ASVITSTT
+47 TSVITSTT

-62 GNGINIS
+62 GKGIDIS

-76 QGLGNRTGS
+76 LGMDNVTGS
-85 TTAIAMLTAN
+85 TTASAMLTAN

-120 DENTPELILTITD
+120 NEDTPELILTIMR

-173 TASPEITQT
+173 TASPEVTQT
-182 WNITVTFI
+182 WTITVTFI

-216 TTLADVCTGGETLA
+216 TTLADVCTRGESLA

-249 LHDGIGTYTNATEEA
+249 LHDGVGTYTNAAEEA

-285 SAECE
+285 SAKCE

-301 NNEVKL
+301 GNEVKL

-319 TDGDYNTI
+319 TDGDYNTN
-327 TFSGTNSAY
+327 TFTASSNPTYRGN
-336 LGSHTTINRYHW
+336 LTTINRYTW
-348 NNQTS
+348 NKNN

-376 GIDSKWVNM
+376 GIDTKWANM
-385 IAEHDYQVGGNT
+385 IASHDYQVGGNT

-412 ELVNPVSDIKET
+412 ELVNPASDIKET

-440 PNYWTT
+440 PSYWATE
-446 VMYREDGQD
+446 MYREDAQD
-455 YRLAATSNW
+455 YRLATTSNW
-464 ISMGLWE
+464 MYMGLWE
-471 WTISRNSSYANIAFV
+471 WTISRY
-486 VNDSGYVSGD
+486 SGYTDISFHVDTTGRVGGNDVS
-496 NRVAVTAAV
+496 TAFHAA

-510 LSSNVAYAGGNGTID
+510 LASNVAYAGGNGSMTN
-525 SPIRLSA
+525 PIRLST

>member
-1 MIFVEKKNEKKVLA
+1 MQKSNEKKVLV

-34 YFQAQGG
+34 YFQAQSG
-41 GSSDID
+41 GSKDID

-55 DKLSFQV
+55 DQLSFQV
-62 GNGINIS
+62 GNGISIS
-69 ASQENFA
+69 ASQEDFG
-76 QGLGNRTGS
+76 QGMPNKSGS
-85 TTAIAMLTAN
+85 TTAKAVLTAN

-120 DENTPELILTITD
+120 NEDTPELILTIMR
-133 PDGTELESLSGYEYV
+133 PDGTELESLSGYERV

-161 SNAILIADNYEI
+161 SNAILIADNYKI

-182 WNITVTFI
+182 WTITVTFI

-216 TTLADVCTGGETLA
+216 TTLADVCTGGESLA

-249 LHDGIGTYTNATEEA
+249 LHDGVGTYMNAAEEA

-301 NNEVKL
+301 GNEVKL

-319 TDGDYNTI
+319 TDGDYNAN
-327 TFSGTNSAY
+327 TFAVSSYPTYRGN
-336 LGSHTTINRYHW
+336 LTTINRYTW
-348 NNQTS
+348 NKNN

-376 GIDSKWVNM
+376 GIDSKWTNM
-385 IAEHDYQVGGNT
+385 IASHDYQVGGNT
-397 WANLITTVGK
+397 WGNLITTVGK

-412 ELVNPVSDIKET
+412 ELVNPAENT
-424 AKIGLMYV
+424 TYNAKIGLMYV
-432 SDYGYAAD
+432 SDYSYSAD
-440 PNYWTT
+440 PSYWKME
-446 VMYREDGQD
+446 MYRADGQD

-464 ISMGLWE
+464 MYMGLWE
-471 WTISRNSSYANIAFV
+471 WTISR
-486 VNDSGYVSGD
+486 DSGSTDISFNVYATGSVSYNYVSAD
-496 NRVAVTAAV
+496 FIAA

-510 LSSNVAYAGGNGTID
+510 LNSDVTYVSGSGSMTDPLRI
-525 SPIRLSA
+525 S

>member
-1 MIFVEKKNEKKVLA
+1 MNKTNEKKVLV
-15 LSAIAVIT
+15 LSAVAVIT
-23 LIAVVVGATYA
+23 LIAVVVGATFA

-69 ASQENFA
+69 ASQEDFGSGA
-76 QGLGNRTGS
+76 GNKSGS
-85 TTAIAMLTAN
+85 TTASAMLTAN

-120 DENTPELILTITD
+120 NEDTPELILTIMR
-133 PDGTELESLSGYEYV
+133 PDGTELESLSGYEHV
-148 TVGEVSGFDITEA
+148 EVGEVSGFDITEA

-173 TASPEITQT
+173 TASREITQT

-216 TTLADVCTGGETLA
+216 TTLADVCTRGESLA

-249 LHDGIGTYTNATEEA
+249 YHDGVGAYTNATEEA
-264 GDNSYRYSGSN
+264 GDNSYRYSGAN

-290 NDNLYRIIGVF
+290 TDNLYRIIGVF

-307 IKYDYANSNMLG
+307 IKHDYANSNMLG
-319 TDGDYNTI
+319 TDGDYNNDGELELTYEGNQETI
-327 TFSGTNSAY
+327 SLYS
-336 LGSHTTINRYHW
+336 W

-376 GIDSKWVNM
+376 GIDSKWSN
-385 IAEHDYQVGGNT
+385 IITSHEYQVGGNT
-397 WANLITTVGK
+397 WSNIITAVGK
-407 QKYEN
+407 QRYQN
-412 ELVNPVSDIKET
+412 ELVNPATADVEH

-432 SDYGYAAD
+432 SDYSYAAD
-440 PNYWTT
+440 PSYWTT
-446 VMYREDGQD
+446 QMNREDAQD
-455 YRLAATSNW
+455 YRLATTSNW
-464 ISMGLWE
+464 IYMGMSE
-471 WTISRNSSYANIAFV
+471 WLIGRTYGSTDVSFDISSGGQIIYNLVNSTFR
-486 VNDSGYVSGD
+486 G
-496 NRVAVTAAV
+496 V

-510 LSSNVAYAGGNGTID
+510 LNSNVNYASGNGTITN
-525 SPIRLSA
+525 PIRLSL

>member
-1 MIFVEKKNEKKVLA
+1 MQKSNEKKVLA

-23 LIAVVVGATYA
+23 LIAVVVGATFA

-69 ASQENFA
+69 ANQENFA

-85 TTAIAMLTAN
+85 TTASAMLTAN

-120 DENTPELILTITD
+120 DENTPELILTITG
-133 PDGTELESLSGYEYV
+133 PDDQPLENLAGYEYV
-148 TVGEVSGFDITEA
+148 TVDGVSGFDITEA
-161 SNAILIADNYEI
+161 SNAILIADDYEI
-173 TASPEITQT
+173 TASPEVTQT

-249 LHDGIGTYTNATEEA
+249 LHDGVGTYTNAAEEA

-285 SAECE
+285 SETCE

-319 TDGDYNTI
+319 TDGDYNTN
-327 TFSGTNSAY
+327 TFSGTTSTYRGN
-336 LGSHTTINRYHW
+336 HTTINRYYW

-353 TNTWSESGLNTVNLN
+353 TNTWSESGLNTINLN

-376 GIDSKWVNM
+376 GIDTKWVNM
-385 IAEHDYQVGGNT
+385 IAEHDYQVGGND
-397 WANLITTVGK
+397 WVNLITTVGK

-412 ELVNPVSDIKET
+412 ELVNPATADVEH
-424 AKIGLMYV
+424 AKIGLMYL

-440 PNYWTT
+440 PSYWTT
-446 VMYREDGQD
+446 EMYREDGQD

-464 ISMGLWE
+464 MYMGLWE
-471 WTISRNSSYANIAFV
+471 WTISRISSSTNYAFSVYSA
-486 VNDSGYVSGD
+486 GYVIGD
-496 NRVAVTAAV
+496 NRVTVTAAV
-505 RPVFY
+505 HPVFY
-510 LSSNVAYAGGNGTID
+510 LSSNVAYASGTGEIN
-525 SPIRLSA
+525 SPIRLSF

>member
-1 MIFVEKKNEKKVLA
+1 MKQSNEKKVLV
-15 LSAIAVIT
+15 LSAVAVIT

-85 TTAIAMLTAN
+85 TTASAMLTAN

-120 DENTPELILTITD
+120 DENTPELILTITG
-133 PDGTELESLSGYEYV
+133 PDDQPLEKLAGYEYV
-148 TVGEVSGFDITEA
+148 TVDGVSGFDITEA
-161 SNAILIADNYEI
+161 SNAILISDNYEI

-204 AADVIIGEEKLA
+204 VADLIIQEEKLA
-216 TTLADVCTGGETLA
+216 TTLADVCSGGETLA

-249 LHDGIGTYTNATEEA
+249 YHDGVGKYTNATEEA

-285 SAECE
+285 SETCE

-319 TDGDYNTI
+319 TDGDYNAS
-327 TFSGTNSAY
+327 TFAASSYPAY
-336 LGSHTTINRYHW
+336 RGNLATINRYTW
-348 NNQTS
+348 NKNN
-353 TNTWSESGLNTVNLN
+353 TNTWSESGLNTINLN

-376 GIDSKWVNM
+376 GIDTKWVNM
-385 IAEHDYQVGGNT
+385 IASHDYQVGGNT
-397 WANLITTVGK
+397 WENIITTVGK

-412 ELVNPVSDIKET
+412 ELVNPATADVEH

-432 SDYGYAAD
+432 SDYIYATD
-440 PNYWTT
+440 PSYWTT

-455 YRLAATSNW
+455 YQLAATSNW
-464 ISMGLWE
+464 MYMGLWE
-471 WTISRNSSYANIAFV
+471 WTISRHSVATDISFDVLTTGNVGNH
-486 VNDSGYVSGD
+486 NVS
-496 NRVAVTAAV
+496 TIFLAV

-510 LSSNVAYAGGNGTID
+510 LNSSVAYDSGIGTIVD
-525 SPIRLSA
+525 PIRLRA

>member
-1 MIFVEKKNEKKVLA
+1 MSKSNEKKVLV
-15 LSAIAVIT
+15 LSAVAVIT
-23 LIAVVVGATYA
+23 LIAVVVGATFA

-62 GNGINIS
+62 GNGIDIS

-76 QGLGNRTGS
+76 LGMDNVTGS
-85 TTAIAMLTAN
+85 TTASAMLTAN

-120 DENTPELILTITD
+120 NEDTPELILTITG
-133 PDGTELESLSGYEYV
+133 PDDQPLKNLAGYEYV
-148 TVGEVSGFDITEA
+148 TADGVSGFDITEA

-216 TTLADVCTGGETLA
+216 TTLADVCTGGESLA

-249 LHDGIGTYTNATEEA
+249 LHDGVGTYTNATEEA

-301 NNEVKL
+301 NNKVKL

-319 TDGDYNTI
+319 TDGDYNTN
-327 TFSGTNSAY
+327 TYSGTTSTYRGNHA
-336 LGSHTTINRYHW
+336 TINGYHW
-348 NNQTS
+348 NNQTA

-376 GIDSKWVNM
+376 GIDTKWVNM
-385 IAEHDYQVGGNT
+385 IASHDYQVGGNT
-397 WANLITTVGK
+397 WENIITTVGK

-412 ELVNPVSDIKET
+412 ELVNPATADVEH
-424 AKIGLMYV
+424 AKIGLMYI
-432 SDYGYAAD
+432 SDYSYAAD
-440 PNYWTT
+440 PSYWTT
-446 VMYREDGQD
+446 EMYREDGQD

-464 ISMGLWE
+464 MYMGLWE
-471 WTISRNSSYANIAFV
+471 WTISR
-486 VNDSGYVSGD
+486 DSGSADLSFYVSTTGVVSYNYVD
-496 NRVAVTAAV
+496 RGFRAA

>member
-1 MIFVEKKNEKKVLA
+1 MSKTNEKKVLA
-15 LSAIAVIT
+15 LSAVAVIT
-23 LIAVVVGATYA
+23 LIAVVVGATFA

-47 ASVITSTT
+47 TSVITSTT

-62 GNGINIS
+62 GNGIDIS
-69 ASQENFA
+69 ASQEDFGSGA
-76 QGLGNRTGS
+76 GNKSGS
-85 TTAIAMLTAN
+85 TTASAMLTAN

-120 DENTPELILTITD
+120 NEDTPELILTIMR
-133 PDGTELESLSGYEYV
+133 PDGTELESLSGYERV

-173 TASPEITQT
+173 TASREITQT

-190 NLDSDQNKNTGKTF
+190 NLNSDQNKNTGKTF

-216 TTLADVCTGGETLA
+216 TTLADVCIGGESLA

-249 LHDGIGTYTNATEEA
+249 LHDGVGTYTNAAEEA

-285 SAECE
+285 SETCE

-319 TDGDYNTI
+319 TDGDYNTN
-327 TFSGTNSAY
+327 TFTASSY
-336 LGSHTTINRYHW
+336 LTYRGSHTTINRYTW
-348 NNQTS
+348 NKQTA

-376 GIDSKWVNM
+376 SIDTKWVNM
-385 IAEHDYQVGGNT
+385 IASHDYQVGGNT
-397 WANLITTVGK
+397 WPNIITTVGK

-412 ELVNPVSDIKET
+412 ELVNPATADVEH

-432 SDYGYAAD
+432 SDYSYAAD
-440 PNYWTT
+440 PSYWTT
-446 VMYREDGQD
+446 VMYREDAQD
-455 YRLAATSNW
+455 YRLATTSNW
-464 ISMGLWE
+464 MYMGLYE
-471 WTISRNSSYANIAFV
+471 WTISRNSGFTDFSFY
-486 VNDSGYVSGD
+486 VNTSGHVGN
-496 NRVAVTAAV
+496 NRVSTNFDAA

>member
-1 MIFVEKKNEKKVLA
+1 MNKINEKKVLV
-15 LSAIAVIT
+15 LSAVAVIT
-23 LIAVVVGATYA
+23 LIAVVVGATFA

-69 ASQENFA
+69 ASQEDFGSGA
-76 QGLGNRTGS
+76 GNKSGS
-85 TTAIAMLTAN
+85 TTASAMLTAN

-120 DENTPELILTITD
+120 NEDTPELILTIMR
-133 PDGTELESLSGYEYV
+133 PDGTELESLSGYERV

-182 WNITVTFI
+182 WNITVTFV

-216 TTLADVCTGGETLA
+216 TTLADVCTGRETLA

-249 LHDGIGTYTNATEEA
+249 LHDGVGTYINAAEEA

-285 SAECE
+285 SEECE

-301 NNEVKL
+301 GNEVKL

-319 TDGDYNTI
+319 TDGDYNAN
-327 TFSGTNSAY
+327 TFIIASGYPTYRGN
-336 LGSHTTINRYHW
+336 HTTINSYHW
-348 NNQTS
+348 NNQTA
-353 TNTWSESGLNTVNLN
+353 TNTWSESELNTVNLN
-368 TNYINYLN
+368 ANYINYLN
-376 GIDSKWVNM
+376 GIDTKWANM
-385 IAEHDYQVGGNT
+385 IASHDYQVGGNT
-397 WANLITTVGK
+397 WTNLITTVGK

-412 ELVNPVSDIKET
+412 ELVNPATADVEH

-440 PNYWTT
+440 PSYWTT
-446 VMYREDGQD
+446 QMYREDAQD
-455 YRLAATSNW
+455 YRLATTSNW
-464 ISMGLWE
+464 MYMGLYE
-471 WTISRNSSYANIAFV
+471 WTISRYS
-486 VNDSGYVSGD
+486 D
-496 NRVAVTAAV
+496 TAAYSFRV
-505 RPVFY
+505 YMTGAVNGDHVSASFYAARPVFY

>member
-1 MIFVEKKNEKKVLA
+1 MSKTNEKKVLA
-15 LSAIAVIT
+15 LSAVAVIT
-23 LIAVVVGATYA
+23 LIAVVVGATFA

-85 TTAIAMLTAN
+85 TTASAMLTAN

-120 DENTPELILTITD
+120 DENTPELILTITG
-133 PDGTELESLSGYEYV
+133 PDNQPLKNLAGYEYV
-148 TVGEVSGFDITEA
+148 TVDGVSGFDITEA

-216 TTLADVCTGGETLA
+216 TTLADVCTEGESLA

-249 LHDGIGTYTNATEEA
+249 LHDGVGTYTNATEEA

-285 SAECE
+285 SETCE

-301 NNEVKL
+301 DGEVKL

-319 TDGDYNTI
+319 TDGDYNTN
-327 TFSGTNSAY
+327 TFSGTTPTYRGN
-336 LGSHTTINRYHW
+336 HTTINRYYW

-353 TNTWSESGLNTVNLN
+353 TNTWSESGLNTINLN

-376 GIDSKWVNM
+376 GIDTKWTNM
-385 IAEHDYQVGGNT
+385 IASHDYQVGGNT
-397 WANLITTVGK
+397 WENIITTVGK

-412 ELVNPVSDIKET
+412 ELVNPATDDIEH

-432 SDYGYAAD
+432 SDYSYAAD

-446 VMYREDGQD
+446 EMYREDGQD
-455 YRLAATSNW
+455 YRLATTSNW
-464 ISMGLWE
+464 MYMGLWE
-471 WTISRNSSYANIAFV
+471 WTISRYSGSAVYSFYVDTTGV
-486 VNDSGYVSGD
+486 VGNFYVSTIFL
-496 NRVAVTAAV
+496 VA

-510 LSSNVAYAGGNGTID
+510 LSFNVAYDSGIGTIVD
-525 SPIRLSA
+525 PIRLSA

>member
-1 MIFVEKKNEKKVLA
+1 MQKSNEKKVLA

-34 YFQAQGG
+34 YFQAQSG
-41 GSSDID
+41 GSKDID

-55 DKLSFQV
+55 DQLSFQV
-62 GNGINIS
+62 GNGISIS

-76 QGLGNRTGS
+76 QGMDNITGS
-85 TTAIAMLTAN
+85 TTAKAVLTAN

-120 DENTPELILTITD
+120 NEDTPELILTITS

-148 TVGEVSGFDITEA
+148 TVDGVSGFDITEA

-173 TASPEITQT
+173 TANPNKTDE
-182 WNITVTFI
+182 WMITVTFI
-190 NLDSDQNKNTGKTF
+190 NLDSDQNANTGKTF
-204 AADVIIGEEKLA
+204 NADVIIGEEKLA
-216 TTLADVCTGGETLA
+216 TTLADVCSGGETLA
-230 SCITSL
+230 NCITSL

-249 LHDGIGTYTNATEEA
+249 YHDGVGTYINSDQEA

-285 SAECE
+285 SSECE

-319 TDGDYNTI
+319 TDGDYYGNYGI
-327 TFSGTNSAY
+327 LEIYYKGSLSVVDAY
-336 LGSHTTINRYHW
+336 YW
-348 NNQTS
+348 NNT
-353 TNTWSESGLNTVNLN
+353 TRTDTWSESKLNTVNLN

-385 IAEHDYQVGGNT
+385 IASHDYQVGGNT
-397 WANLITTVGK
+397 WSNLITTVGK
-407 QKYEN
+407 QRYDN
-412 ELVNPVSDIKET
+412 ELVNPMSDIKEN

-432 SDYGYAAD
+432 SDYSYAAD
-440 PNYWTT
+440 PSYWTSQ
-446 VMYREDGQD
+446 MYIINGQD
-455 YRLAATSNW
+455 YRLATTSNW
-464 ISMGLWE
+464 LYMGLYE
-471 WTISRNSSYANIAFV
+471 WTISH
-486 VNDSGYVSGD
+486 DPD
-496 NRVAVTAAV
+496 NRGFSFRMYPHGHAGIANAGTNFYAV

-510 LSSNVAYAGGNGTID
+510 LSSTVSYAGGNGTIV
-525 SPIRLSA
+525 SPIRISL

>member
-1 MIFVEKKNEKKVLA
+1 MSKTNEKKVLV

-62 GNGINIS
+62 GNGIDIS

-76 QGLGNRTGS
+76 LGMDNVTGS
-85 TTAIAMLTAN
+85 TTASAMLTAN

-120 DENTPELILTITD
+120 DENTPELMLTITG
-133 PDGTELESLSGYEYV
+133 PDDQPLKNLAGYKYV

-161 SNAILIADNYEI
+161 SNAILIADDYEI

-182 WNITVTFI
+182 WNITVTFV
-190 NLDSDQNKNTGKTF
+190 NLDSDQNANTGKTF

-249 LHDGIGTYTNATEEA
+249 YHDGVGTYTNAAEEA

-285 SAECE
+285 SEECE

-301 NNEVKL
+301 GNEVKL

-319 TDGDYNTI
+319 TDGDYNTNLFVASSNP
-327 TFSGTNSAY
+327 TYRGN
-336 LGSHTTINRYHW
+336 LTTINRYTW
-348 NNQTS
+348 NKNN
-353 TNTWSESGLNTVNLN
+353 TNTWSGSGLNTVNLN

-376 GIDSKWVNM
+376 GIDTKWANM
-385 IAEHDYQVGGNT
+385 IASHDYQVGGND
-397 WANLITTVGK
+397 WSHIITTVGK

-412 ELVNPVSDIKET
+412 ELVNPASDIKET

-440 PNYWTT
+440 PSYWTT
-446 VMYREDGQD
+446 QMYREDGQD
-455 YRLAATSNW
+455 YRLATTSNW
-464 ISMGLWE
+464 MYMGLWE
-471 WTISRNSSYANIAFV
+471 WTISHTSGYTDVSFV
-486 VNDSGYVSGD
+486 VSAAGVVHDRYVS
-496 NRVAVTAAV
+496 TYFHAA

-510 LSSNVAYAGGNGTID
+510 LSSNVNYASGNGTID

>member
-1 MIFVEKKNEKKVLA
+1 MKQSNEKKVLA

-23 LIAVVVGATYA
+23 LIAVIIGATYA

-47 ASVITSTT
+47 TSVITSTT

-62 GNGINIS
+62 GNGINIT
-69 ASQENFA
+69 ANQEDFGSGA
-76 QGLGNRTGS
+76 GNKSGS
-85 TTAIAMLTAN
+85 TTASAMLTAN

-120 DENTPELILTITD
+120 NEDTPELILTIMR
-133 PDGTELESLSGYEYV
+133 PDGTELESLSGYERV
-148 TVGEVSGFDITEA
+148 TVGKVTGFDITEA

-173 TASPEITQT
+173 TASPEVTQT
-182 WNITVTFI
+182 WTITVTFI

-216 TTLADVCTGGETLA
+216 TTLADVCTGGESLA

-249 LHDGIGTYTNATEEA
+249 LHDGVGTYTNATEEA

-285 SAECE
+285 SETCE
-290 NDNLYRIIGVF
+290 TDNLYRIIGVF
-301 NNEVKL
+301 GNEVKL

-319 TDGDYNTI
+319 TDGDYNANTYSV
-327 TFSGTNSAY
+327 TESTY
-336 LGSHTTINRYHW
+336 RGSHTTINRYTW
-348 NNQTS
+348 NKKNR
-353 TNTWSESGLNTVNLN
+353 NTWSESELNKVNLN

-376 GIDSKWVNM
+376 GIDTKWANM
-385 IAEHDYQVGGNT
+385 IASHDFQVGGNN
-397 WANLITTVGK
+397 WDNILTTVGK

-412 ELVNPVSDIKET
+412 ELVNPATADVEQ

-440 PNYWTT
+440 PSYWTT
-446 VMYREDGQD
+446 QMYRDDSQD
-455 YRLAATSNW
+455 YRLATTSNW
-464 ISMGLWE
+464 IYIGLYE
-471 WTISRNSSYANIAFV
+471 WTISRNSDGISPAFIIYNYGYNGSSGSLAGIYAI
-486 VNDSGYVSGD
+486 
-496 NRVAVTAAV
+496 

-510 LSSNVAYAGGNGTID
+510 LSSSVAYDGGTGEMN
-525 SPIRLSA
+525 SPIRLSL

>member
-1 MIFVEKKNEKKVLA
+1 MNKTNEKKVLV
-15 LSAIAVIT
+15 LSAVAVIT
-23 LIAVVVGATYA
+23 LIAVVVGATFA

-62 GNGINIS
+62 GDGINIT
-69 ASQENFA
+69 ANQEDFA

-85 TTAIAMLTAN
+85 TTASAMLTAN

-120 DENTPELILTITD
+120 NEDTPELILTIMR
-133 PDGTELESLSGYEYV
+133 PDGTELESLSGYERV
-148 TVGEVSGFDITEA
+148 TVGKVTGFDITEA

-173 TASPEITQT
+173 TASPEVTQT
-182 WNITVTFI
+182 WTITVTFI

-216 TTLADVCTGGETLA
+216 TTLADVCTGGESLA

-249 LHDGIGTYTNATEEA
+249 LHDGVGTYTNATEEA

-285 SAECE
+285 SETCE
-290 NDNLYRIIGVF
+290 TDNLYRIIGVF
-301 NNEVKL
+301 GNEVKL

-319 TDGDYNTI
+319 TDGDYNANTYSV
-327 TFSGTNSAY
+327 TESTY
-336 LGSHTTINRYHW
+336 RGSHTTINRYTW
-348 NNQTS
+348 NKKNR
-353 TNTWSESGLNTVNLN
+353 NTWSESELNKVNLN

-376 GIDSKWVNM
+376 GIDTKWANM
-385 IAEHDYQVGGNT
+385 IASHDFQVGGNN
-397 WANLITTVGK
+397 WDNILTTVGK

-412 ELVNPVSDIKET
+412 ELVNPATADVEQ

-440 PNYWTT
+440 PSYWTT
-446 VMYREDGQD
+446 QMYRDDSQD
-455 YRLAATSNW
+455 YRLATTSNW
-464 ISMGLWE
+464 IYIGLYE
-471 WTISRNSSYANIAFV
+471 WTISRNSDGISPAFIIYNYGYNGSSGSLAGIYAI
-486 VNDSGYVSGD
+486 
-496 NRVAVTAAV
+496 

-510 LSSNVAYAGGNGTID
+510 LSSNVAYDGGTGEMN
-525 SPIRLSA
+525 SPIRLSL